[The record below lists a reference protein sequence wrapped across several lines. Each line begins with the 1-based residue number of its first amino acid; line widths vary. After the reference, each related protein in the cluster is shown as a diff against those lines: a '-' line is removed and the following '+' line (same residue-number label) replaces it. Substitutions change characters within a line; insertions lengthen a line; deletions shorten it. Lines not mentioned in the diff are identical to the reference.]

1 MQDHENNKQIV
12 QIVQD
17 NTGLYKNKLDYKGP
31 QRAMKDQKEH
41 NDTEPKKTKQD
52 NMILLLKKEAI

>member
-1 MQDHENNKQIV
+1 MQDHENNT

-17 NTGLYKNKLDYKGP
+17 ITGLYKNKLDYKGP